1 MILHSAAYKIIS
13 ENDYTKYKLA
23 KGAFLQ
29 RISSRIRTGKM
40 GKKIITVSI
49 IGVGLSGG
57 ESYGRYLYRS
67 KDKYKITDLCD
78 LDVAKLEKY
87 GEAFEVDSSHR
98 FSTEESFFREKRSDL
113 LVVATMEKTHIRI
126 ARKALSLGYDIML
139 EQPVSDEP
147 DELRALVTEARRSG
161 RKIMVCH
168 VLRYSSMVRKLK
180 EILAKGEIGRI
191 ISMDATENVVFWHDA
206 HGFVR
211 GNWRKSELTTSMVVT
226 KCCHDLDL
234 LQYFAGSKCMS
245 VSSMGSL
252 SFFKKENAPA
262 EATQRCLDCP
272 LVETC
277 TYSAKTI
284 YVNFWKQWGK
294 PENVMPMNALTDTV
308 PLTEEALMKAVQE
321 GPYGRCV
328 FYCDN
333 DVVDNQKII
342 MQFENGI
349 TATLKMEAFVKYGG
363 RELRFFGSQGY
374 LELNETRDLITLHRY
389 LGNDESW
396 PISSIEGKDD
406 HSSRVARMIDTF
418 YDVLIGECEEIE
430 TSLDGAVESHY
441 MAIAAEES
449 RLSGGKLIE
458 IEKYRNGKAVV
469 KDMLNYVQ
477 THYLEDVT
485 LSKVAQAVGYSPD
498 HCSKIL
504 RMATG
509 LSFRDYVNLLRLK
522 KAEEMFADK
531 SLKMTTL
538 EILYRCGFNNSA
550 TYYRAKK
557 KLEED
562 GRIALKTGKQ

>member
-1 MILHSAAYKIIS
+1 M
-13 ENDYTKYKLA
+13 D
-23 KGAFLQ
+23 
-29 RISSRIRTGKM
+29 R
-40 GKKIITVSI
+40 KIITVSI

-57 ESYGRYLYRS
+57 EAYGRYLYQA
-67 KDKYKITDLCD
+67 KDKYKITHLCD
-78 LDVAKLEKY
+78 IDATKLEKY
-87 GEAFEVDSSHR
+87 GNAFEIDKTRR
-98 FSTEESFFREKRSDL
+98 FLTEESFFQEKRSDL

-147 DELRALVTEARRSG
+147 DELRALVAEARRSG

-180 EILAKGEIGRI
+180 ELLSKGEIGNI
-191 ISMDATENVVFWHDA
+191 ISMDATENVVFWHEA

-234 LQYFAGSKCMS
+234 LQYFAGSKCML

-252 SFFKKENAPA
+252 SFFKKENAPI
-262 EATQRCLDCP
+262 EAAQRCTDCP
-272 LVETC
+272 LMETC
-277 TYSAKTI
+277 PYSAKKI
-284 YVNFWKQWGK
+284 YIDLWKQWGK
-294 PENVMPMNALTDTV
+294 PENVMPMNALTDTL
-308 PLTEEALMKAVQE
+308 PLTEEALLKAVQE

-363 RELRFFGSQGY
+363 RELRFFGTQGY

-389 LGNDESW
+389 FGSDETW
-396 PISSIEGKDD
+396 KISSLEGKDD
-406 HSSRVARMIDTF
+406 HAFRVGRMIDNF
-418 YDVLIGECEEIE
+418 YNVLIGESEEIE
-430 TSLDGAVESHY
+430 TSIDGAVESHY

-458 IEKYRNGKAVV
+458 IEKYRNGKALV
-469 KDMLNYVQ
+469 KDILNYIQ
-477 THYLEDVT
+477 THYLESIT
-485 LSKVAQAVGYSPD
+485 LSKVAQAVGYSSD
-498 HCSKIL
+498 HCSKVL
-504 RMATG
+504 RSAVG
-509 LSFRDYVNLLRLK
+509 LSFRDYINLLRLK
-522 KAEEMFADK
+522 RAEEMLADK
-531 SLKMTTL
+531 SLKLTTL

-557 KLEED
+557 KLENE
-562 GRIALKTGKQ
+562 GRIVLRKGNNKE

>member
-1 MILHSAAYKIIS
+1 M
-13 ENDYTKYKLA
+13 D
-23 KGAFLQ
+23 
-29 RISSRIRTGKM
+29 
-40 GKKIITVSI
+40 KKIITVAI

-57 ESYGRYLYRS
+57 ESYGRYFYRAT
-67 KDKYKITDLCD
+67 DKYKITDLCD
-78 LDVAKLEKY
+78 IDGAKLEKY
-87 GEAFEVDSSHR
+87 GKAFDVDEAHR
-98 FSTEESFFREKRSDL
+98 FSIEESFFQEKRSDL
-113 LVVATMEKTHIRI
+113 LVIATMEKTHSRI
-126 ARKALSLGYDIML
+126 ARRALALGYDIML

-147 DELRALVTEARRSG
+147 DELRALVAEARRAG

-180 EILAKGEIGRI
+180 EILAKGEIGKI
-191 ISMDATENVVFWHDA
+191 ISMDATENVVFWHEA

-211 GNWRKSELTTSMVVT
+211 GNWRKSEQTTSMVVT

-234 LQYFAGSKCMS
+234 LQYFAGSQCMY

-252 SFFKKENAPA
+252 SYFKKENAPA
-262 EATQRCLDCP
+262 EATPRCMDCS
-272 LVETC
+272 LKETC
-277 TYSAKTI
+277 PYSAKKI
-284 YVNFWKQWGK
+284 YVDFWKEWGS
-294 PENVMPMNALTDTV
+294 PANVMPMNALTDTV

-363 RELRFFGSQGY
+363 RELRFFGTHGY
-374 LELNETRDLITLHRY
+374 LELNETRDIITLHRY
-389 LGNDESW
+389 LGSDESW
-396 PISSIEGKDD
+396 SISSLEGVDD
-406 HSSRVARMIDTF
+406 HAFRVGRMIDTF
-418 YDVLIGECEEIE
+418 YNVLIGESEEIE

-458 IEKYRNGKAVV
+458 IEKYRNGKALV
-469 KDMLNYVQ
+469 KDMISYIQ
-477 THYLEDVT
+477 THYLESIT
-485 LSKVAQAVGYSPD
+485 LPMVAQAVGYSAE
-498 HCSKIL
+498 HCSKVL
-504 RMATG
+504 RTAVG
-509 LSFRDYVNLLRLK
+509 LSFRDYVNSLRLK
-522 KAEEMFADK
+522 KAAEMFADK

-557 KLEED
+557 KLEKERRVVVKK
-562 GRIALKTGKQ
+562 GSNKE